1 MSLEAGSTLGS
12 RVSHPFER
20 YDIAGFGASFS
31 NFTFEIARHMEP
43 FDFSPCFKKM
53 VLGLW
58 PILAILDTGFLGGSP
73 FLDGFCG
80 EYRR

>member
-53 VLGLW
+53 VLGLV
-58 PILAILDTGFLGGSP
+58 AIRSPGFVVTWVCIV
-73 FLDGFCG
+73 F
-80 EYRR
+80 RRRRSS